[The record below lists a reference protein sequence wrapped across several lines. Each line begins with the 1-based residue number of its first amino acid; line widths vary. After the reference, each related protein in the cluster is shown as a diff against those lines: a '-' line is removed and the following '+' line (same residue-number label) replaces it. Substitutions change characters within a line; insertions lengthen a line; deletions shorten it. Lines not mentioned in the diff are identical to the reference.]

1 MTNSEPRVVLYTRPD
16 CHLCETA
23 REIVASVA
31 AEAGAGWREVDI
43 TTGPD
48 ADALAAKYGEYV
60 PVVEVDG
67 VQQGFWRIDPARLA
81 RLLA

>member
-1 MTNSEPRVVLYTRPD
+1 MTTSEPRVVLYTRPS
-16 CHLCETA
+16 CHLCDTA
-23 REIVASVA
+23 RDVV
-31 AEAGAGWREVDI
+31 EAVTADTGTGWREVDI
-43 TTGPD
+43 SHGPESG
-48 ADALAAKYGEYV
+48 ALTAKYGEYV